1 MSPMADSARPARRIG
16 DSERDL
22 AVQYLQEHHAVG
34 RLTAVEF
41 DERMSL
47 ALQARTAPELVP
59 LFEDLPEPRVDAD
72 PASSAL
78 VVRPAAPV
86 ATGPSP
92 GLVTFGRV
100 LAGLSWPA
108 AIIGATLLGWGSFWW
123 FVFIPIFVTPWL
135 LGLFGLNED
144 GEPGGDDED
153 DDDDDEDDRPALG
166 RRP

>member
-1 MSPMADSARPARRIG
+1 MSPMADSALPARRIG

-22 AVQYLQEHHAVG
+22 AVQYLQEHHAAG
-34 RLTAVEF
+34 RLDAVEF
-41 DERMSL
+41 DERMGR

-135 LGLFGLNED
+135 LGLFGLNEE
-144 GEPGGDDED
+144 GEPGGDDDEED
-153 DDDDDEDDRPALG
+153 DADGDGRPRH
-166 RRP
+166 RRH